1 MWKNRLLVITTQTF
15 ALGKCKYFLFSNL
28 GYCFCYCFCVCNSL
42 ENTTPRNLEATFI
55 FQYAYFLLF
64 FFFLMMQNAA
74 SVFLSCFPS
83 QCVQGFASLACS
95 FYATSSAVYFS
106 PSNLLGCSLSL
117 GLKRRFFFF
126 FFFSL

>member
-15 ALGKCKYFLFSNL
+15 ALGNYEYFLFSNL
-28 GYCFCYCFCVCNSL
+28 AYCFCCCFCVCKSL
-42 ENTTPRNLEATFI
+42 ENTTPRNLDSAFTLL
-55 FQYAYFLLF
+55 YAFF

-74 SVFLSCFPS
+74 SVFLSCFPR
-83 QCVQGFASLACS
+83 QCMQGFASLARS
-95 FYATSSAVYFS
+95 FYTTSSAVYFS

-126 FFFSL
+126 LVGMNV